1 MSQFLPPAAVR
12 DRITQIQA
20 ELPPTVRLIAVTKTV
35 PTALMRVAYA
45 AGVRDFGESRI
56 QEALTKQS
64 ELSDL
69 ADITWHLIGHLQR
82 NKAAKAMQH
91 FHWIHAI
98 DSLKL
103 AQQLDHL
110 AQQQGYSPKL
120 CLQVKFLPD
129 PAKYGWSIP
138 DLQADLP
145 HLDRCQQL
153 RICGIMTILPQG
165 LTESE
170 IVATFQ
176 QAQAFTADLQQQP
189 WSHLRFE
196 ELSMGMSGDYRW
208 AIAAGATMIRLGQV
222 LFGARTP

>member
-1 MSQFLPPAAVR
+1 MSQFLPPAAVH

-45 AGVRDFGESRI
+45 AGVRDFGESRL
-56 QEALTKQS
+56 QEAIAKQT
-64 ELSDL
+64 ELKEL
-69 ADITWHLIGHLQR
+69 ADITWHLIGHLQS

-103 AQQLDHL
+103 AQQLDHI

-120 CLQVKFLPD
+120 CLQVKFRTD
-129 PAKYGWSIP
+129 PAKYGWSLP

-145 HLDRCQQL
+145 SLDRCSHLQI
-153 RICGIMTILPQG
+153 RGIMTILPQE
-165 LTESE
+165 LTEPE
-170 IVATFQ
+170 IAQTFQ
-176 QAQAFTADLQQQP
+176 QAQAFTADLQQRS
-189 WSHLRFE
+189 WSHLQFQ

-208 AIAAGATMIRLGQV
+208 AIAAGATMIRLGQI

>member
-1 MSQFLPPAAVR
+1 MSQFLPSAAVH

-20 ELPPTVRLIAVTKTV
+20 ELPPTVRLIAVTKAV

-45 AGVRDFGESRI
+45 AGIRDFGESRL
-56 QEALTKQS
+56 QEAMTKQA
-64 ELSDL
+64 ELRDL
-69 ADITWHLIGHLQR
+69 TDITWHLIGHLQS

-91 FHWIHAI
+91 FHWIHAL

-103 AQQLDHL
+103 AQKLDDL

-129 PAKYGWSIP
+129 PAKYGWSVP

-145 HLDRCQQL
+145 ALDRCHHLQI
-153 RICGIMTILPQG
+153 RGIMTILPQG
-165 LTESE
+165 LSE
-170 IVATFQ
+170 TAIAQTF
-176 QAQAFTADLQQQP
+176 AQARDFTSTLQQQP
-189 WSHLRFE
+189 WSHLKFE

-208 AIAAGATMIRLGQV
+208 AIAAGATMIRLGQI
-222 LFGARTP
+222 LFGARTL